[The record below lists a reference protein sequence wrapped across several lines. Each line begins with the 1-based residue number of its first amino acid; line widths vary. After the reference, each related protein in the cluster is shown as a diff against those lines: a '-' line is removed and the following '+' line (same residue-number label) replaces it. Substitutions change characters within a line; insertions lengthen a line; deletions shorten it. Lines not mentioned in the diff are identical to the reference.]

1 MPWGVQRLNVK
12 KSQPNDHIVF
22 IKPLKTE
29 DEAIAQDYLERIA
42 AQCRTSHTHTRTRT
56 EAQRYSHLT

>member
-42 AQCRTSHTHTRTRT
+42 AQCRMSHKHALALRSNHT
-56 EAQRYSHLT
+56 LI